1 MKLQYDN
8 KADAVYITLRQA
20 EEKKKKKV
28 DTNTILDYDN
38 KGQIIGIELLFVTE
52 NNPDLIKE
60 ISAEQTA

>member
-20 EEKKKKKV
+20 EVAHTKKV